1 MIPDVVVP
9 QDCWKS
15 HALREAA
22 KYVNLVAILAKVHRR
37 PEAIEFLT
45 YLGIRESGFG
55 KAETPSSDSP
65 HPGPRSVTDGPRGK
79 RVSRSGPDRTG
90 KSGNVA

>member
-1 MIPDVVVP
+1 MIPDAVVP
-9 QDCWKS
+9 QDCWTS
-15 HALREAA
+15 NALKEAA

-45 YLGIRESGFG
+45 YPGIPD
-55 KAETPSSDSP
+55 TP
-65 HPGPRSVTDGPRGK
+65 HPGPRSLTDGGRGK
-79 RVSRSGPDRTG
+79 RVSRKG